1 MLSLLKQTRHAPRC
15 RTRPPKN
22 VQAAGNP
29 GRPETAQG
37 RGRPSSTPGDST
49 AALRETDRG
58 RAPAT
63 GLRHRGPGARARAQ
77 SRPAPTAVPGAATC
91 ARRHRSDRPA
101 RCRPGGQTVALALS
115 TERTLVARGGWLIGL
130 PGPGCP
136 GIGLPCLSARRLD
149 CGRSRLPAGRAPVKA
164 PAAGGADRHAGT
176 GPAAG
181 LESGEEFAGRSEVLH
196 DHGRGPVAS
205 RSHAQRDLLACDILL
220 PDRLPEPGDLPGI
233 HVEERQLPPGRSA
246 RLHPARK
253 DGSRESG
260 TWEIQCPKK
269 ITSN

>member
-29 GRPETAQG
+29 GRPRPPRDEDVRPPPPGIAQQ
-37 RGRPSSTPGDST
+37 RSAKRIADARPPRACAI
-49 AALRETDRG
+49 AAS
-58 RAPAT
+58 
-63 GLRHRGPGARARAQ
+63 RARAQ

-136 GIGLPCLSARRLD
+136 GIGLPCVSARRLD